1 MSASASDRPVR
12 CWPVAE
18 WPARDRAAWVNALRA
33 GDLLDEPR
41 AANRWAPTTL
51 AAIANGYGRW
61 LAWLDASGLVDPA
74 ASPEERITREGVS
87 AYAAELKATTAPF
100 SVAARVQQLG
110 DALRAMAPQGDWG
123 WVLRG
128 ADRIRAQAAPV
139 RDKLTRMQTPDR
151 LIDLGLQIMATA
163 DASAGM
169 RPGWR
174 AADYRDGL
182 IIALL
187 AHRPLRARNLTMI
200 ECGRHLVRRADGW
213 WLAFTAEE
221 TKPEEPVNAPFP
233 AMLVAN
239 LEHYLAV
246 YRAVLLDVGR
256 RHGRP
261 DTQALWVS
269 GHGRAM
275 CYANIGVQV
284 RAHTKAA
291 FGQPI
296 NPHLFR
302 DCAATAIATT
312 VPEEVGLILPVLGH
326 STLATSE
333 RHYNHAQMLDA
344 GERYQETIASLERPT
359 GSRRKAPARRA
370 KESA

>member
-1 MSASASDRPVR
+1 
-12 CWPVAE
+12 
-18 WPARDRAAWVNALRA
+18 
-33 GDLLDEPR
+33 
-41 AANRWAPTTL
+41 
-51 AAIANGYGRW
+51 
-61 LAWLDASGLVDPA
+61 
-74 ASPEERITREGVS
+74 
-87 AYAAELKATTAPF
+87 
-100 SVAARVQQLG
+100 
-110 DALRAMAPQGDWG
+110 
-123 WVLRG
+123 
-128 ADRIRAQAAPV
+128 
-139 RDKLTRMQTPDR
+139 
-151 LIDLGLQIMATA
+151 
-163 DASAGM
+163 M
-169 RPGWR
+169 RPWWR

-200 ECGRHLVRRADGW
+200 ECGRHVVRRVDGW

-221 TKPEEPVNAPFP
+221 TKPEEPIDAPFP

-246 YRAVLLDVGR
+246 HRPVLLDVGR

-275 CYANIGVQV
+275 SYANIGVQT
-284 RAHTKAA
+284 RQHTKAA

-296 NPHLFR
+296 SPHLFR

-312 VPEEVGLILPVLGH
+312 VPEEVELILPVLGH

-344 GERYQETIASLERPT
+344 GERYQETIANLERRA
-359 GSRRKAPARRA
+359 GVARESAAAHRRRRA
-370 KESA
+370 CDAAGTPAAVMPPFDRFQRTMERGIASTRS